1 MGGQNRGPLRGS
13 LRQAIMRRMPS
24 PRARVRLLL
33 TVLLTALPQ
42 LGCGGEE
49 PVPSGDRP
57 VVVAPDNPSVAGSV
71 QDPTAPR
78 IVSIVITAGTTTGD
92 TGVVSLQ
99 RNVPVR
105 LTVISDVAD
114 TVFVEGYDLRVLA
127 TAGVP
132 VQLDF
137 LAATAGEFQV
147 RLEDSGLALTTLQV
161 S

>member
-1 MGGQNRGPLRGS
+1 
-13 LRQAIMRRMPS
+13 MPS
-24 PRARVRLLL
+24 SRALARLLIP
-33 TVLLTALPQ
+33 VLLTALPQ
-42 LGCGGEE
+42 VGCGGEE
-49 PVPSGDRP
+49 PVASGDRP

-71 QDPTAPR
+71 EEPLAPR
-78 IVSIVITAGTTTGD
+78 IVSVVITEGATTGD

-114 TVFVEGYDLRVLA
+114 TVLVEGYDLRAVA

-137 LAATAGEFQV
+137 LAATAGEFRV
-147 RLEDSGLALTTLQV
+147 RLTDSGLTLTTLQV